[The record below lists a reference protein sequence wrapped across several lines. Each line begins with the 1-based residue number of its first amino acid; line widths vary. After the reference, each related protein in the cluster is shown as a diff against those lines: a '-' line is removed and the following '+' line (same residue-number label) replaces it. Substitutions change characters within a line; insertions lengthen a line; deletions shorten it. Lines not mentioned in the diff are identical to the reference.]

1 MMASHAGGSYNV
13 GINDEHTADAVVL
26 KRYTGEDGTGTLLF
40 TMEMP
45 PAEARSLGRALVYY
59 ADMIDGT
66 NDELDE
72 P

>member
-13 GINDEHTADAVVL
+13 GINDEGTKAFIR
-26 KRYTGEDGTGTLLF
+26 RYTREDGTGTLLF

-66 NDELDE
+66 NDELDKS
-72 P
+72 